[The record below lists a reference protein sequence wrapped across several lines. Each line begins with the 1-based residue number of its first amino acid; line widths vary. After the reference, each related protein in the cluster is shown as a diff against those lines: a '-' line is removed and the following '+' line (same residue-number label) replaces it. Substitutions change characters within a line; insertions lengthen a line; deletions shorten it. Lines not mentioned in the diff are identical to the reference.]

1 MNAESCLN
9 KIKAITLTMGGLYI
23 TTDEKMLVPSQTGG
37 ELLLCTGAPQ
47 NMGDDAKLGH
57 IVKMSKATKIIMGGT
72 TGKII
77 ARELNQEIT
86 VDLKPDPS
94 KLPPISYVK
103 GIERVSEGVIT
114 MMAVKKFL
122 IEFSDNNVVGK
133 GIKYDIV
140 RLLLSHNPIII
151 VEGTKDNKAHWASN
165 LPTALERRKDLVKEI
180 EVLLK
185 NKYHKDVKH
194 QYI

>member
-1 MNAESCLN
+1 MN
-9 KIKAITLTMGGLYI
+9 GLYI
-23 TTDEKMLVPSQTGG
+23 TTDENMIVPSQIGG

-47 NMGDDAKLGH
+47 NMDDDNKLGL
-57 IVKMSKATKIIMGGT
+57 IVKSSNATKIIMGGT

-94 KLPPISYVK
+94 KLPPVSYVN

-114 MMAVKKFL
+114 MMALKRFL
-122 IEFSDNNVVGK
+122 IDFSAQNIVGK
-133 GIKYDIV
+133 GIKYDLA

-165 LPTALERRKDLVKEI
+165 IPVVLERRQDLVKEI
-180 EVLLK
+180 ESILK
-185 NKYHKDVKH
+185 NKYHKEVKH